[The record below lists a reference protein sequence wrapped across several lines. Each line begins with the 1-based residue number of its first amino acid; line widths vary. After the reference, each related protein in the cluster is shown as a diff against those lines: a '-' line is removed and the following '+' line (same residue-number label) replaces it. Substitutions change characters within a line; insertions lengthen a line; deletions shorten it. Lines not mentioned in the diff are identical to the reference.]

1 MTNLPPRQP
10 VRGDIRIT
18 SDGAASTVEAFD
30 GAEWMCVRG
39 VLDAKIEVDPRKVTA
54 ALRVLAPRVGVI
66 VPADGALSET
76 MAKCDIPATVSQ
88 IAQ

>member
-30 GAEWMCVRG
+30 GAEWMRVRG

-54 ALRVLAPRVGVI
+54 ALRVLAPQVGVI
-66 VPADGALSET
+66 VPGESVNTA
-76 MAKCDIPATVSQ
+76 Q
-88 IAQ
+88 IAKAAASEA